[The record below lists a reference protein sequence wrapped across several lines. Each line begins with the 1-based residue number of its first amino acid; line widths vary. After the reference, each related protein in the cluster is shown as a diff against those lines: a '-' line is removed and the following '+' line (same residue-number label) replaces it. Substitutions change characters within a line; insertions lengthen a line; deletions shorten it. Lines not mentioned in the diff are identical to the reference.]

1 MLDYNVLMQSIIDNM
16 KDKQGVGGTLIRL
29 YVKDLQ
35 ILSIEDDKVSFICV
49 DEFRKDNLIARVYDQ
64 FAIAVAEELEI
75 EDPEIILIPAD
86 VLRKEKEEEISR
98 KREEKRLKE
107 AEANRAELTV
117 SSKYTFDSFVVG
129 TSNRVAYETS
139 LLVSHEPA
147 EHYNPLFIYGPSG
160 LGKTHLLHSIINEIR
175 ATKPNFN
182 VVYVTCEEF
191 TNLLIEIIAK
201 KADTSIFRDKYRN
214 ADFLLID
221 DIQFLANKKVVQ
233 EEMFHT
239 FEALYARGKQI
250 VFASDRPPS
259 EIENIDKRLTTRF
272 SMGGIIDIQPPDTEL
287 RHAIFK
293 RKAESL
299 GVELSHTVL
308 DFLAENIRT
317 NIRQIEGAIRTL
329 RAHSLIGGEPI
340 SLEMAERVL
349 SEYLKKAERNSVDS
363 EAILNYVA
371 KMYSVN
377 KTDIIG
383 KKRDTNI
390 KNARHVCAYLLREI
404 LGLTYKEVGEI
415 LGRHH
420 TSIIDACNNIDSRIR
435 ENEIFRR
442 QIAEMKH
449 ELLTQPI

>member
-1 MLDYNVLMQSIIDNM
+1 MLDYAILMQSIIDNM
-16 KDKQGVGGTLIRL
+16 REEQHVANTLIKM
-29 YVKDLQ
+29 YVDQLEILEIEKDP
-35 ILSIEDDKVSFICV
+35 DRVSFICP

-64 FAIAVAEELEI
+64 FVEAVRDELEMD
-75 EDPEIILIPAD
+75 EPEIILITAAEI
-86 VLRKEKEEEISR
+86 RRQKEEEIER
-98 KREEKRLKE
+98 QREEKRIREQE
-107 AEANRAELTV
+107 AQRAELAV

-139 LLVSHEPA
+139 LLVAHEPA

-175 ATKPNFN
+175 ATRPEFS

-259 EIENIDKRLTTRF
+259 DIENIDKRLTTRF

-340 SLEMAERVL
+340 GLEMAERVL
-349 SEYLKKAERNSVDS
+349 SEYLRKAERNSVDAD
-363 EAILNYVA
+363 AILTYIS

-377 KTDIIG
+377 KTDIAG
-383 KKRDTNI
+383 KKRDANI

-404 LGLTYKEVGEI
+404 LGLTYKEVGEL

-420 TSIIDACNNIDSRIR
+420 TSIIDACNNIDSRAR

-442 QIAEMKH
+442 QLAEMKR
-449 ELLTQPI
+449 ELLA